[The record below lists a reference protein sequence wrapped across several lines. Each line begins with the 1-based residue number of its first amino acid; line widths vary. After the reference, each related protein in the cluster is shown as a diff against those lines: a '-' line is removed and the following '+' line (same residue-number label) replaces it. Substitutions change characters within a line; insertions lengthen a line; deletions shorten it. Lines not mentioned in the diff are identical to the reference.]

1 MVSEKENT
9 EEKIINAAINV
20 FVRKGRDGSRMQEI
34 ADEAGINKAL
44 LHYYFRSKDKL
55 FNKVFTNVFSQIMGS
70 LAGVVENSKT
80 FDELIFSFVSVYVD
94 FLRDNP
100 HVPIFV
106 LHELHRDPEMI
117 IDLVKSRGI
126 NKNLLIQLFDLTE
139 TNVEIKDFD
148 PLHIFV
154 NILSMSVFPF
164 VAKPI
169 LEGFIF
175 DGNNDDYNLFI
186 GERKEHIVRFV
197 KSAIFINNEE
207 NEA

>member
-55 FNKVFTNVFSQIMGS
+55 FNKVFTNVFSQIIGS
-70 LAGVVENSKT
+70 VAGVVENSKS
-80 FDELIFSFVSVYVD
+80 FDELIYSFVSVYVD

-117 IDLVKSRGI
+117 IDLVKSKGI
-126 NKNLLIQLFDLTE
+126 NKELLLRLFDLAE
-139 TNVEIKDFD
+139 TNVEIRDFN

-175 DGNNDDYNLFI
+175 DGDKQAYDDFI
-186 GERKEHIVRFV
+186 DERKEHIVSFV
-197 KSAIFINNEE
+197 KAAIIKNKD
-207 NEA
+207 

>member
-9 EEKIINAAINV
+9 EEKIITAAINV
-20 FVRKGRDGSRMQEI
+20 FLRKGRDGSRMQEI

-55 FNKVFTNVFSQIMGS
+55 FNKVFTNVFSQIIGS
-70 LAGVVENSKT
+70 VAGVVEESKT

-117 IDLVKSRGI
+117 VDLVKSKGI
-126 NKNLLIQLFDLTE
+126 DKDILIKLFDLTE
-139 TNVEIKDFD
+139 ADVEIRDFN
-148 PLHIFV
+148 PIHIFV

-175 DGNNDDYNLFI
+175 DGNNDDYNIFI
-186 GERKEHIVRFV
+186 EERKEHIVSFV
-197 KSAIFINNEE
+197 KAAIIKNKD
-207 NEA
+207 